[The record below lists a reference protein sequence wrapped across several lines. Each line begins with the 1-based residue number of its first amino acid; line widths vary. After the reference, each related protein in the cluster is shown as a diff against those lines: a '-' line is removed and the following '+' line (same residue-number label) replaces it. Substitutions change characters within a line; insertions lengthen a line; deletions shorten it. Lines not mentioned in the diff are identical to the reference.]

1 MEPWDCSSTLLV
13 KLGMVPRLSVK
24 ETGLHGFINFQN
36 VVEFNSVDIDDFQH
50 LVDLLRFIS

>member
-1 MEPWDCSSTLLV
+1 
-13 KLGMVPRLSVK
+13 MVPRLSVK